1 MYLGESIAQQ
11 GGWVAIKVVDK
22 VDLLKTKEIGNPGC
36 DPDQDSSETEP
47 NDNGNTTKDS
57 SIEED
62 SDPDSE
68 SDLVSMSMRTPR
80 SMVAE
85 TDHEKHS
92 GSKHLLNIENGKLVY
107 IHTQLIDLIL

>member
-1 MYLGESIAQQ
+1 MNSL
-11 GGWVAIKVVDK
+11 
-22 VDLLKTKEIGNPGC
+22 
-36 DPDQDSSETEP
+36 QDSENEST
-47 NDNGNTTKDS
+47 DNGDTSKDS

-92 GSKHLLNIENGKLVY
+92 GSKYLLDIENAKLVY
-107 IHTQLIDLIL
+107 IYICFILQY